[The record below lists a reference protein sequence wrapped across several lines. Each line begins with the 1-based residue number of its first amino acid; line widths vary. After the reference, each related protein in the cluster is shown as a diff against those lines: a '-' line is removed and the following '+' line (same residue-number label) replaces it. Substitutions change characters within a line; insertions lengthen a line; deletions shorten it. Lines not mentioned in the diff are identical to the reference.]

1 MFVVIFLFS
10 EVGVFVVTLAEISLA
25 ETLEQNYNYASNYFT
40 DNKNSR
46 LLSEALVDENINK
59 HIYSVSLFSAVFYIY
74 I

>member
-1 MFVVIFLFS
+1 MS

-46 LLSEALVDENINK
+46 LLSEALVDEK
-59 HIYSVSLFSAVFYIY
+59 YKQTHLHIYSVSLFSAIYYIY